1 MARSYINVK
10 NDPLYRI
17 SIIYNIKYIYAYSVG
32 DYISITALNSSKTI
46 ILRCKINMKK
56 LLILSLILSMFTLM
70 GCARH
75 AKIIVDPEG
84 VDMGHYRADLA
95 ECRQLAEQVEEKAGA
110 GLVGGAIVGGLVGEI
125 IGGRDSTRI
134 GASLGALKG
143 GLRGGAA
150 SNRERARVV
159 KNCLRNRGYR
169 VLN

>member
-1 MARSYINVK
+1 
-10 NDPLYRI
+10 
-17 SIIYNIKYIYAYSVG
+17 
-32 DYISITALNSSKTI
+32 
-46 ILRCKINMKK
+46 MKK
-56 LLILSLILSMFTLM
+56 LLILSLVLSLFTLM

-75 AKIIVDPEG
+75 AKIIVDPVG

-110 GLVGGAIVGGLVGEI
+110 GVVGGAIVGGLVGEI
-125 IGGRDSTRI
+125 VGGRDSTRI

-150 SNRERARVV
+150 SRGERARVV